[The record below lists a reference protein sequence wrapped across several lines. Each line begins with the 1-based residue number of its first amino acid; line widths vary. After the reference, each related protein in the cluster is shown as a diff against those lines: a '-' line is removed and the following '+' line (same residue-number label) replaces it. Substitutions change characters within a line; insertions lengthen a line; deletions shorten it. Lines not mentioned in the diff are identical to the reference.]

1 MLTSRTG
8 SDVSAS
14 LRDLARK
21 RSDIFSTA
29 GMSEAEKAKAAQ
41 EEIRRKTKEREA
53 VVWDGHVASGELT
66 TNRFQTGANLNQQ
79 IEAIHRAKGLTA
91 CVRFSDVGDF
101 RLSSEST
108 CTVTTILE
116 ALVQV

>member
-1 MLTSRTG
+1 MRTGVQQVCLVLVRGQGYCHNQWLIRLFGRTG

-21 RSDIFSTA
+21 RGDIFSTA

-41 EEIRRKTKEREA
+41 EEARRKAKDREA

-91 CVRFSDVGDF
+91 CV
-101 RLSSEST
+101 
-108 CTVTTILE
+108 
-116 ALVQV
+116 